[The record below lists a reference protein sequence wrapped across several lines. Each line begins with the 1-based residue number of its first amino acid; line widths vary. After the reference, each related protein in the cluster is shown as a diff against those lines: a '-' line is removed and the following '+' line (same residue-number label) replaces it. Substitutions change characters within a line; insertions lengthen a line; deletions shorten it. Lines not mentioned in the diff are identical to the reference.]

1 MVKEMLIERSK
12 DGDTEAFAQLFSQFE
27 VELYK
32 MAYVYVGNEAD
43 ALDVVQEVAYRSF
56 KYINS
61 LQDAT
66 YIKTWLMRIAI
77 NCATDVLKK
86 RGHVQPYEG
95 DLQESDEP
103 HEKLPEKWALED
115 VMTRLT
121 KEEKDVILL
130 RFYHDYTLQQTA
142 TILQLKL
149 GTTKTILYRAL
160 RKLRQALEQEVQE

>member
-1 MVKEMLIERSK
+1 MKEMLIKRAK
-12 DGDTEAFAQLFSQFE
+12 DGDVEAFAQLFSQFE

-32 MAYVYVGNEAD
+32 TAYVYVGNEPD

-56 KYINS
+56 KYIHS
-61 LQDAT
+61 LQGAT
-66 YIKTWLMRIAI
+66 YIKTWLMRITI

-86 RGHVQPYEG
+86 RGQILSYENDFEESEEPYE
-95 DLQESDEP
+95 E
-103 HEKLPEKWALED
+103 LPDKWALED
-115 VMTRLT
+115 VMTKLT

-130 RFYHDYTLQQTA
+130 RFYHDYTLQQMA
-142 TILQLKL
+142 TILQLSL

>member
-1 MVKEMLIERSK
+1 MQEILIKRAR
-12 DGDTEAFAQLFSQFE
+12 DGDAEAFAQLFSQFE

-32 MAYVYVGNEAD
+32 MAYVTVGNEAD

-56 KYINS
+56 KYIHS

-86 RGHVQPYEG
+86 RGLILSY
-95 DLQESDEP
+95 ESDLEDSEEP
-103 HEKLPEKWALED
+103 HEELPEKWALED
-115 VMTRLT
+115 VMTKLT
-121 KEEKDVILL
+121 KDEKDVILL

-142 TILQLKL
+142 TILQFKL